1 MADVDETDRRLAE
14 GIQPEPDQVTQPWF
28 TSSEIRLPE
37 SESQPHHFNQDS
49 PLRWLHFLPEKKQT
63 GLKHCKLA
71 LISGSQFLGLS
82 GHVCAA

>member
-14 GIQPEPDQVTQPWF
+14 GIQPEHDQVTQPWF

-49 PLRWLHFLPEKKQT
+49 PLRWLHFLPEKTNGIKTLQASSD
-63 GLKHCKLA
+63 LWEP
-71 LISGSQFLGLS
+71 
-82 GHVCAA
+82 V